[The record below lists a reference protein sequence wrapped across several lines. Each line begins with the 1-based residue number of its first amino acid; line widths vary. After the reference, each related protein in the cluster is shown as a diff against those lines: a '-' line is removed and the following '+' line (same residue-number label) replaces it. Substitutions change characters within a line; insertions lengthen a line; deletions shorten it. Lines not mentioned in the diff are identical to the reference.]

1 MTDFSIDHIGTLS
14 AGRLRQAI
22 ADASRDEDALSF
34 FRRIVQ
40 GRADIVISEARR
52 RQAGEPAGDVGDLIS
67 QLPTIL
73 GDHQPPAG
81 AGRGRPV
88 SPVDPGDLDPALEAR
103 LSALVSPDQLSHL
116 PSVSAED
123 LQAMIDGL
131 SELEREVS
139 GRRHHLHE
147 IIDAA
152 RGEIGRRYQAGEI
165 HPEDVIAGGS
175 VSS

>member
-1 MTDFSIDHIGTLS
+1 MTDFSIDHIATLS
-14 AGRLRQAI
+14 AGELRQAI
-22 ADASRDEDALSF
+22 AEASRDEDALSF

-40 GRADIVISEARR
+40 GRADIVTSEVRR
-52 RQAGEPAGDVGDLIS
+52 RQAGEPAGDVGDLIQ

-88 SPVDPGDLDPALEAR
+88 SPVDPGELDSELEER

-116 PSVSAED
+116 PSVPGED
-123 LQAMIDGL
+123 LQAMIEGL

-139 GRRHHLHE
+139 DRRRHLHQV
-147 IIDAA
+147 IDAA

-165 HPEDVIAGGS
+165 HPEDVIAGGAS
-175 VSS
+175 